1 MQTKDLRSLL
11 IVGLLILL
19 LTQRHQVDRLCN
31 SHNLRNLR
39 NLHVKACKI
48 TIIVILIREVV
59 QHPII
64 IIHVPPL
71 VQVDMID
78 MIEELLTPLIP
89 LRATLPQGVLI
100 TPLRTTLP
108 QGVPLTHH
116 LVILLQGVPHTPHQ
130 VTLHRDVLH
139 TPHQVTLHQGVLH
152 THHQVQVK
160 EVQGHQV
167 VAGHQDVR
175 DNILFL
181 IN

>member
-31 SHNLRNLR
+31 SHNLRNPHNLRNLRDLR

-89 LRATLPQGVLI
+89 LRATLPQGV
-100 TPLRTTLP
+100 
-108 QGVPLTHH
+108 PLTHH
-116 LVILLQGVPHTPHQ
+116 LVILLQGVPLTPHQ

>member
-116 LVILLQGVPHTPHQ
+116 LVILLQGVPLTPHQ